1 MSNINAMLLIGTET
15 GSERNVYTE
24 LKKHDEIEFVHELFG
39 SWDIIAK
46 LETEDVQR
54 MDEFV
59 SDIVRNI
66 PGVNSSAT
74 LIISR

>member
-1 MSNINAMLLIGTET
+1 MLLIGTET
-15 GSERNVYTE
+15 GSEKTVYSE
-24 LKKHDEIEFVHELFG
+24 LKKHDEIEFVYELFG
-39 SWDIIAK
+39 SWDIIVK

-59 SDIVRNI
+59 SDIIRNI

>member
-1 MSNINAMLLIGTET
+1 MSKISAMLLIGTET
-15 GSERNVYTE
+15 GTERNVYSE

-46 LETEDVQR
+46 IETEDVKR

-66 PGVNSSAT
+66 TGVNSSAT